1 MRIASN
7 TVSEEIVAQ
16 IQRLGAQQAKWQSQV
31 ASGQRIAAPADDP
44 AAAGRVLALQ
54 SEQRRVA
61 QYQDNA
67 ARALQ
72 VSEASFS
79 GLNSI
84 KSVSDRASQIGTL
97 GTGALNASQ
106 TQAYGAELNQLV
118 EQVLQ
123 LANSKF
129 GDDYLYAGTATAAP
143 PFTATRDAGGHI
155 TSVAYV
161 GNSDRAAIPLSETAT
176 VTPNT
181 SGAINVGLGDFLNQL
196 VALRD
201 ALNAG
206 DPTAVGAA
214 ATAMAPAEDMLVSAL
229 AEHGG
234 MQARIEAN
242 QSQQKDRGT
251 DLEKLVSDEV
261 DADLPST
268 VVKLTQSQTAYQAA
282 LQSAASIMNLS
293 LLDYIR

>member
-1 MRIASN
+1 MRIAST
-7 TVSEEIVAQ
+7 TVAEEIVSQ
-16 IQRLGAQQAKWQSQV
+16 IQRLGAQQAKWQAQV
-31 ASGQRIAAPADDP
+31 ASGQRIAQPDDDP
-44 AAAGRVLALQ
+44 AATGRVLALQ
-54 SEQRRVA
+54 SEQRRVS
-61 QYQDNA
+61 QYQNNA
-67 ARALQ
+67 ARALE
-72 VSEASFS
+72 VSDASFS

-97 GTGALNASQ
+97 GGGALNASQ
-106 TQAYGAELNQLV
+106 TQAYGSEVNQLV

-129 GDDYLYAGTATAAP
+129 GNDYLYGGTATATP
-143 PFTATRDAGGHI
+143 PFTATRDADGNI
-155 TSVAYV
+155 TAVAYA
-161 GNSDRAAIPLSETAT
+161 GNADRAAIPLSETAT

-181 SGAINVGLGDFLNQL
+181 SGATNLGVRDFLNQL

-206 DPTAVGAA
+206 DATAVGAA
-214 ATAMAPAEDMLVSAL
+214 ATAMMPSEDMLVSAL

-234 MQARIEAN
+234 VQARIEAN
-242 QSQQKDRGT
+242 QSQQQGRGT
-251 DLEKLVSDEV
+251 DLQKLVSNET

-282 LQSAASIMNLS
+282 LQSASSIMNLS